1 MRGIKS
7 GVDAAHRAGRQNV
20 GGHLRVLEGEQRA
33 GFVGAARSA
42 TGENHANLAR
52 IARKPIL
59 SALAKAGAES
69 VALPGEFPPEL
80 RIIHKPSLGGCGGS
94 IIPPCG
100 AGNRRMAEGGL
111 PKARPRRDFCPW
123 PPWPGSGR
131 GSCVDCPETAPS
143 AGALRRWYAAWRFP
157 ATCPPASAAAPC
169 CPAGCGGLRSI
180 PSPRDKR
187 ARTASRLARCR

>member
-69 VALPGEFPPEL
+69 VALPSEFPPEL
-80 RIIHKPSLGGCGGS
+80 RIIHRLR
-94 IIPPCG
+94 
-100 AGNRRMAEGGL
+100 GNVAE
-111 PKARPRRDFCPW
+111 A
-123 PPWPGSGR
+123 
-131 GSCVDCPETAPS
+131 
-143 AGALRRWYAAWRFP
+143 
-157 ATCPPASAAAPC
+157 
-169 CPAGCGGLRSI
+169 
-180 PSPRDKR
+180 
-187 ARTASRLARCR
+187 